1 MKTNSTISSLSGA
14 SISRRGLILTAGAAG
29 LAAASRPYGAYAAG
43 PEATLKVGF
52 ISPRTGAL
60 GGFGETDGY
69 ILDLARKALTSG
81 LKVGDKT
88 YGVEI
93 LDRDTQSDPSRAGQ
107 LAKTLINSDKIDMM
121 LVVSTP
127 ETINPVADACEAA
140 GVPCMSTVMP
150 WEAWY
155 FGRGAKPGQP
165 SPFKWTYHFGFGG
178 GEFFKAYVSQ
188 WNLIETNKK
197 VGVLYPNDADGN
209 AIREN
214 LAPALAKAGFTII
227 DPGAYED
234 GTTDYSAQIA
244 KFKAEKCE
252 IFNTFPIPPDFAAFW
267 RQAAQQGYTKMV
279 KIAQIAKT
287 GLFPSQVTALGALG
301 YNLSSAAYWH
311 KAFPYKSSLTGVS
324 GDELADGY
332 EKASGKMWTQQLGAT
347 PRAVRRRRGGAD
359 RERRSVQ
366 QGGRRQGD
374 VDPEDG
380 HDRRSDRLQQGTGA
394 QRLARARS
402 SAPNG
407 SRRRPARNSRSSIR
421 RPRTPP
427 TRTFRSRR
435 SSSRTTAD
443 GDRRAGM
450 SDTKADGLLLHAEG
464 LSKSFGALV
473 VLDGVDFSVHARE
486 AVGVVGPERRRQD
499 DPAQRPGRRPCA
511 NRRQGALS
519 RRGRDRCGDRRALP
533 AGAGAHPPDP

>member
-1 MKTNSTISSLSGA
+1 MKAKSTLVSLRGGP
-14 SISRRGLILTAGAAG
+14 ISRRGLIVSAGAAG
-29 LAAASRPYGAYAAG
+29 LAAAARPYGAFAAG
-43 PEATLKVGF
+43 PETTLKVGF
-52 ISPRTGAL
+52 VSPRTGKL

-69 ILDLARKALTSG
+69 ILELARKSLASG
-81 LKVGDKT
+81 LKVSDKT
-88 YGVEI
+88 YGINV
-93 LDRDTQSDPSRAGQ
+93 LDRDSQSDPSRAGQ

-178 GEFFKAYVSQ
+178 GEFLKAYVSQ
-188 WNLIETNKK
+188 WNLLETNKK

-227 DPGAYED
+227 DPGPYED

-279 KIAQIAKT
+279 RIAQIAKT
-287 GLFPSQVTALGALG
+287 GLFPSEVTALGNLG
-301 YNLSSAAYWH
+301 YNLAGAAYWH

-324 GDELADGY
+324 SKELADGY

-347 PRAVRRRRGGAD
+347 LALFDAGAAALTASGD
-359 RERRSVQ
+359 PSNKPALAKAMSTLKTVTIDGAIDFTSGPVPNVSPGPIIGRQWVKAPAGSKFPLEFPVTENATDPERSHPGEAQAVQ
-366 QGGRRQGD
+366 QLT
-374 VDPEDG
+374 V
-380 HDRRSDRLQQGTGA
+380 A
-394 QRLARARS
+394 
-402 SAPNG
+402 
-407 SRRRPARNSRSSIR
+407 
-421 RPRTPP
+421 
-427 TRTFRSRR
+427 
-435 SSSRTTAD
+435 
-443 GDRRAGM
+443 
-450 SDTKADGLLLHAEG
+450 HA
-464 LSKSFGALV
+464 
-473 VLDGVDFSVHARE
+473 
-486 AVGVVGPERRRQD
+486 
-499 DPAQRPGRRPCA
+499 
-511 NRRQGALS
+511 
-519 RRGRDRCGDRRALP
+519 
-533 AGAGAHPPDP
+533 